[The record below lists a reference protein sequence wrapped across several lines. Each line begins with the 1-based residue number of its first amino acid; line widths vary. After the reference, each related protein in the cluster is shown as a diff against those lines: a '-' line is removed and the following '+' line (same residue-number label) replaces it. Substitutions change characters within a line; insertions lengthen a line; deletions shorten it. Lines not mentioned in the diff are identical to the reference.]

1 MKYSDMEF
9 GKIIERINELYKKSK
24 QEGLTEEEKIEQK
37 DLREYYLSV
46 MKNNFKSQL
55 SKVKKVPSKNT
66 NKLRN

>member
-1 MKYSDMEF
+1 MEF

>member
-1 MKYSDMEF
+1 MEF
-9 GKIIERINELYKKSK
+9 GKIIERINDLYKKSK

-37 DLREYYLSV
+37 NLREYYLSV